1 MRRINTGVTG
11 RPLLARLVSIDDT
24 IRSLVPNA
32 DITLNPDGTGDV
44 IIDSTAQFKVNDT
57 TNSTSTATGGA
68 VFAGGIGVAN
78 NGYFGGDLTAAG
90 GDITTVSNGFSTT
103 GSTSGYIQLP
113 RGTTAQRPGSPS
125 AGYMRFNTSYGL
137 PEVYNGSS
145 WVVMGFKDVDVSSG
159 RTTSSWETNWCTA
172 GGFTITLPASPAKGD
187 RIRFFDCA
195 KVFDTNNLTVARN
208 GKLIQGDAAN
218 LTVNTEGAAFELVFY
233 NNTYGWRIF
242 TI

>member
-1 MRRINTGVTG
+1 MRRISTGVTG

-24 IRSLVPNA
+24 IGSLVPNA

-44 IIDSTAQFKVNDT
+44 IVDSSATLKVNDDT
-57 TNSTSTATGGA
+57 DSTNVTSGGA
-68 VFAGGIGVAN
+68 QFAGGIAVTKSVTVGNNIGVL
-78 NGYFGGDLTAAG
+78 GGN
-90 GDITTVSNGFSTT
+90 IVTVSNGFRTEGTDYMYMPS
-103 GSTSGYIQLP
+103 
-113 RGTTAQRPGSPS
+113 GTTAQRPGSPS
-125 AGYMRFNTSYGL
+125 SGMMRFNTTYGL

-145 WVVMGFKDVDVSSG
+145 WVVMGFRDVDVSGS
-159 RTTSSWETNWCTA
+159 RTTEAFETNWCTT
-172 GGFTITLPASPAKGD
+172 GGFTITLPANPAKGD

-195 KVFDTNNLTVARN
+195 KVFDTSNLTVGRN

-218 LTVNTEGAAFELVFY
+218 LTVSTEGAAFELVFF